1 MRHFG
6 WGWSKRLPGGGIA
19 AFVLCLLVAGGAQ
32 AKDIASAAA
41 GVSLARPAGYEGAY
55 DADFGGYRLR
65 KGDVQLGLFAYSAA
79 SVQDTALA
87 VSTAL
92 EQAGVQIDYDHEPRY
107 SDKGLFEAY
116 KGQFQNQAIALHIC
130 AVAGS
135 GGNAFSAVAMA
146 PLTHKGA
153 ASELKALT
161 EGLCKKIEWGIP
173 TGTQWARLFWGRR
186 LSAAGSASNYSQ
198 GGAGGSGSYA
208 SGTDE
213 YYDFCRNGQYAYYYK
228 RESFM
233 SIEGMS
239 ASNTKTDSHSGQWWL
254 VVDIGGRATMLMDSN
269 DGRNLEFYTREQGEG
284 VAMGDTYYTVSQS
297 PQCY

>member
-1 MRHFG
+1 M
-6 WGWSKRLPGGGIA
+6 P
-19 AFVLCLLVAGGAQ
+19 LLALLMTGALQAGV
-32 AKDIASAAA
+32 IASPAA
-41 GVSLARPAGYEGAY
+41 GISVKRPAGFVGDYDPDLGAY
-55 DADFGGYRLR
+55 LLR
-65 KGDVQLGLFAYSAA
+65 KGDVQLGLFAYSA
-79 SVQDTALA
+79 SSLEDMALA

-92 EQAGVQIDYDHEPRY
+92 EQSGVQIAYDHEPRY
-107 SDKGLFEAY
+107 SEKGLFEAY
-116 KGQFQNQAIALHIC
+116 KGQMDGEDIVLHIC
-130 AVAGS
+130 AVS
-135 GGNAFSAVAMA
+135 GKEGNAFAAVALA
-146 PLTHKGA
+146 PA
-153 ASELKALT
+153 ARKASTADIKALT
-161 EGLCKKIEWGIP
+161 ESLCDALEWSIP

-186 LSAAGSASNYSQ
+186 LSAAGSASNYSR
-198 GGAGGSGSYA
+198 GGAGGHGSYA

-254 VVDIGGRATMLMDSN
+254 VVDIGGKATMLMDST
-269 DGRNLEFYTREQGEG
+269 DGRNLEFHTREQGDG